1 MRPGRSS
8 SPRVTFRQQTTRCL
22 VSEQTR
28 HSPLFPC
35 RDVFTGHCRNLLP
48 RWSSQQFQKIQRS
61 SCRKRHGQ
69 LILVL
74 DLGLRPN
81 DHSRHRHGV
90 GVPRAGRQ
98 PAAASISVGRTPPRV
113 PNAPTATRRT
123 SSVFALRGH
132 SFLGPGV
139 VALFPRGH
147 HHLHPTR
154 LRSALR
160 PTATKVIPTTWGET
174 ANHSGGAD
182 YRREGRPILAGFPC
196 AVNPGGLSGSPGAV
210 G

>member
-1 MRPGRSS
+1 MSKPVASLVKSAISIRSKDPRAGNATGSS
-8 SPRVTFRQQTTRCL
+8 S
-22 VSEQTR
+22 
-28 HSPLFPC
+28 
-35 RDVFTGHCRNLLP
+35 
-48 RWSSQQFQKIQRS
+48 SSSTSACGRMITAA
-61 SCRKRHGQ
+61 
-69 LILVL
+69 IV
-74 DLGLRPN
+74 
-81 DHSRHRHGV
+81 HGV
-90 GVPRAGRQ
+90 GVPPPPVMSMSRCAHRERG
-98 PAAASISVGRTPPRV
+98 ASARGSFDFGRTDTTSCTERANGDQENEQRFCAARPQLPR
-113 PNAPTATRRT
+113 
-123 SSVFALRGH
+123 
-132 SFLGPGV
+132 PGV